1 MRPIHIFLILC
12 TVVVWGFNFVATRVV
27 LEIFSPVQMAFA
39 RSVLTLAILLPW
51 WKPFK
56 PIPLKLLAAAL
67 SIGAVAFYM
76 LYEAIGMT
84 ESLTTVAVGTQL
96 MPPLTAILALLFF
109 RERISTRKWLGI
121 LVATVGAVY
130 LAGASTSTLSATA
143 LGLTFLAVFFYS
155 VGSIIIGKSASVGVW
170 RMLAWISVISLIPL
184 GLVALARGPLYPN
197 LALMQIQHW
206 LAFLF
211 AVVISGLL
219 GQASLFYLY
228 GKYPV
233 SDVAPWILLTPFF
246 AGLFSILIYSESISL
261 SLMLGCAIILLG
273 VWIQQR
279 GSGRTSVGLVS

>member
-1 MRPIHIFLILC
+1 MRPIHIFLVLC

-27 LEIFSPVQMAFA
+27 LEIFSPVQMPFA
-39 RSVLTLAILLPW
+39 RSILTLAILLPW

-67 SIGAVAFYM
+67 SIGAVAFYL

-109 RERISTRKWLGI
+109 RERISTTKWLGI
-121 LVATVGAVY
+121 LIATIGAIY
-130 LAGASTSTLSATA
+130 LAGASTSTLSVTA
-143 LGLTFLAVFFYS
+143 LGLTFLSVFFYS
-155 VGSIIIGKSASVGVW
+155 VGSIIIGKSTSVSVW
-170 RMLAWISVISLIPL
+170 RMLAWISVMSLIPL
-184 GLVALARGPLYPN
+184 GLIAMARGPLYPD

-233 SDVAPWILLTPFF
+233 SDVAPWVLLTPFF

-261 SLMLGCAIILLG
+261 SLMLGGAIILLG

-279 GSGRTSVGLVS
+279 GSGRTVASLVS